1 MSSNNTGPHPTTLA
15 TDLPPDVLRN
25 WHESFAAIKR
35 AEQIQSQ
42 LPALDE
48 QITQAQAR
56 LAFLTNEHKRAGR
69 DMTAA
74 YKSAETTREMVEL
87 WCTKHGRQLPPE
99 PELGDLPP
107 AAGVVQQALPAPAVE
122 RDAGAE
128 PPLIPGIGVAGETA
142 TQTLTDPAGGDAA
155 DLFGAFQPA
164 PQPGDNGNGDG
175 RGEGS
180 A

>member
-1 MSSNNTGPHPTTLA
+1 MSSNNTGPHATLS

-25 WHESFAAIKR
+25 WHESFAAVRR
-35 AEQIQSQ
+35 AEQIQDQ

-48 QITQAQAR
+48 QIAQAQAR

-87 WCTKHGRQLPPE
+87 WCSKHGRQLPPE
-99 PELGDLPP
+99 PELTDP
-107 AAGVVQQALPAPAVE
+107 AAAAGLVQQALPAAPVGE

-128 PPLIPGIGVAGETA
+128 PPLIPGVGVVGETA
-142 TQTLTDPAGGDAA
+142 TQTLVDQAGGGDA
-155 DLFGAFQPA
+155 DVLGAFQPA
-164 PQPGDNGNGDG
+164 PQPGDTGSGDG
-175 RGEGS
+175 RGEGR